1 MCAESQRN
9 AARGRA
15 VRETETH
22 KENAYRI
29 AGNLQ
34 EMAEEI
40 VKAAERDEW
49 GQAAD
54 AGLGVCRSMAG
65 MVRVWAS
72 LAGRQS

>member
-1 MCAESQRN
+1 MSVSDTQQ
-9 AARGRA
+9 
-15 VRETETH
+15 H
-22 KENAYRI
+22 KEQAYKV
-29 AGNLQ
+29 AGALRD
-34 EMAEEI
+34 MSDEI
-40 VKAAERDEW
+40 IKAAERDEW

>member
-1 MCAESQRN
+1 MN
-9 AARGRA
+9 
-15 VRETETH
+15 ETETH

-34 EMAEEI
+34 EMSEQI
-40 VKAAERDEW
+40 VRAAEREEW
-49 GQAAD
+49 AEAAD
-54 AGLGVCRSMAG
+54 AALGVCRSMAG